1 MLKKLIFLFF
11 AAALLQSC
19 DTGPTQKTL
28 KLAHGLD
35 TNHPVHIAMLDMA
48 KKLKEKSGG
57 KLELEIY
64 PSGQLG
70 TERQCLELIQIGSL
84 AMTKVS
90 AATMENFAPN
100 LQVLSLPYIFADR
113 EHSYRFQDSEEGK
126 ALLLESEQYRL
137 RGLAYFDAGFR
148 SFYMIE
154 GQIESPADLAGKKV
168 RVMESPSSMK
178 LVRDLGGSPTPISY
192 GELYTAL
199 QQGIVDGAENNAPSF
214 YTARHYEV
222 CKYYSIDEHSA
233 VPDILVISTD
243 TWSRLSDE
251 EKRWVQEASNETVIL
266 ERKLWQESEK
276 FCLDEVQKAGVKVV
290 YPDKSPFV
298 EKTKG
303 YREIYKKEKPEMYKI
318 IQQIEALK

>member
-1 MLKKLIFLFF
+1 MFKNLLFALLAIF
-11 AAALLQSC
+11 ALQSC
-19 DTGPTQKTL
+19 STGETQKTL

-35 TNHPVHIAMLDMA
+35 TNHPVHVALLDMA
-48 KKLKEKSGG
+48 EKVKEKSGG

-70 TERQCLELIQIGSL
+70 TERQCLELMQIGSL

-100 LQVLSLPYIFADR
+100 LQVLSLPYIFQDR
-113 EHSYRFQDSEEGK
+113 EHSYRFQDSKEGRD
-126 ALLLESEQYRL
+126 LLLQSEKYRL
-137 RGLAYFDAGFR
+137 RGLVYFDAGFR

-154 GQIESPADLAGKKV
+154 GQIESPADLKGKKV

-233 VPDILVISTD
+233 VPDILAISTD
-243 TWSRLSDE
+243 TWQRLSEE
-251 EKRWVQEASNETVIL
+251 EKGWVQEAANETVTL
-266 ERKLWQESEK
+266 ERQLWQESEK
-276 FCLDEVQKAGVKVV
+276 FCLEEVQKAGVKVV
-290 YPDKSPFV
+290 YPDKTPFQ
-298 EKTKG
+298 EQTSG
-303 YREIYKKEKPEMYKI
+303 YREVYKKEKPEMYKI